1 MISGLICS
9 VSDSLVC
16 VFLDANILAKPVTRT
31 LLMAGGPLSGFRTVW
46 SKTAEQEAL
55 RHMSSRAVS
64 PADIRRRFGGVLTPT
79 GEVAG
84 RFVQTSKQDRQI
96 LADAE
101 AAGARYLVTEDVD
114 DFAESDLTAIG
125 ISAVN
130 PDLFLATR
138 LTRTA
143 YAMVI
148 NLFVTR
154 QVAPPT
160 TAEEFHRAI
169 ARQHP
174 LLFTAHADLYD
185 IKPDSSKQAL
195 PKILFRGPRPL
206 DED

>member
-1 MISGLICS
+1 MQCHPLIY
-9 VSDSLVC
+9 
-16 VFLDANILAKPVTRT
+16 
-31 LLMAGGPLSGFRTVW
+31 
-46 SKTAEQEAL
+46 
-55 RHMSSRAVS
+55 
-64 PADIRRRFGGVLTPT
+64 
-79 GEVAG
+79 VAG
-84 RFVQTSKQDRQI
+84 LEEYLRQPGRLPVGLFKRSNVQTFKQDRQI